1 MIRRIVITAAALVL
15 AACATTQGPSD
26 DTITEPDPQACAAD
40 AYQGL
45 VGQQI
50 GEVHT
55 DSLPR
60 PLRVYAVTDMITMDH
75 RPDRMNIVVS
85 VEGDVVEVSC
95 G

>member
-15 AACATTQGPSD
+15 TACATNSGPSD
-26 DTITEPDPQACAAD
+26 DMIIDPDPQPCAAD
-40 AYQGL
+40 TYQGL
-45 VGQQI
+45 VGQKI

-60 PLRVYAVTDMITMDH
+60 PLRVYSVTDMITMDH

-85 VEGDVVEVSC
+85 VDGEVVEVSC